1 MRGRKQE
8 GWKCRGVKKERVRE
22 KERRKDEELRRGTQT
37 AADKETMADKG
48 GNTGRACAVCV
59 GQRQQCLIGPR
70 RAEQC
75 RALPLH
81 NNRPSCLTPRPLSP
95 AIRVTPRRRPV
106 RHPITPDSASPPPP
120 LPHSSNPHSMTFLP
134 PPSRLRQLTDS
145 GCFSS
150 SVADVMR
157 GALFLYLDLKK
168 KKLQMELY

>member
-8 GWKCRGVKKERVRE
+8 GRKCREEKKERVRAKGKKRSRGSE
-22 KERRKDEELRRGTQT
+22 TGTQT

-59 GQRQQCLIGPR
+59 GQRQQCLIGLR

-106 RHPITPDSASPPPP
+106 RHPIAPDTPTPQLPTFPILTLP
-120 LPHSSNPHSMTFLP
+120 PHSQT
-134 PPSRLRQLTDS
+134 LTP
-145 GCFSS
+145 
-150 SVADVMR
+150 
-157 GALFLYLDLKK
+157 
-168 KKLQMELY
+168 

>member
-8 GWKCRGVKKERVRE
+8 GRKCTGGKKERVRAKGKKRSCGSE
-22 KERRKDEELRRGTQT
+22 TGTQT

-106 RHPITPDSASPPPP
+106 RHPITPDASH
-120 LPHSSNPHSMTFLP
+120 LPHPHPPTPLLNPHSMTFLP
-134 PPSRLRQLTDS
+134 PPSSLRQLMDQ
-145 GCFSS
+145 
-150 SVADVMR
+150 R
-157 GALFLYLDLKK
+157 
-168 KKLQMELY
+168 